1 MFIIVISE
9 TGKKFHML
17 FYNRLFYKL
26 KLFTLLLEQ
35 DNDGNANKAVFSNS
49 LT

>member
-1 MFIIVISE
+1 MLITVIFE
-9 TGKKFHML
+9 TVKKLHKV

-26 KLFTLLLEQ
+26 KLFTLLLEEV
-35 DNDGNANKAVFSNS
+35 NDGKANQVVFSNS